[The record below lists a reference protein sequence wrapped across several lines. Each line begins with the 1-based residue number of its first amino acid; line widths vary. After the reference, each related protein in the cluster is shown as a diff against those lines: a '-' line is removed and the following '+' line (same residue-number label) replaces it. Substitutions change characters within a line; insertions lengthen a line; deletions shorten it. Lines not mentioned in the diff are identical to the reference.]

1 MGGGE
6 GPSQHR
12 ERPPRTPAGGNL
24 TRPAL
29 GGLSKWGRGLNGFQ
43 DTGGKE
49 SGWRA
54 LCGGPAW
61 GTTPLSSPF
70 VTKPP
75 NTGLRPAT
83 QKEGGEDRA
92 SAGAAEA
99 AGSGGPTAEW

>member
-1 MGGGE
+1 MEACPAPLWAVFRNGG
-6 GPSQHR
+6 
-12 ERPPRTPAGGNL
+12 TDL
-24 TRPAL
+24 
-29 GGLSKWGRGLNGFQ
+29 KNGFQ

-83 QKEGGEDRA
+83 QREGGEDRA